1 VRHIFAPSQ
10 KVVAKLFNGLSF
22 TIHAVIVL
30 VVRAEVVFVDRA
42 HYTKLVVDVL
52 QSRDTVPHVNASL
65 QLFVHNFFTL
75 NPSV

>member
-1 VRHIFAPSQ
+1 MAP
-10 KVVAKLFNGLSF
+10 SF

-30 VVRAEVVFVDRA
+30 VVSAEVVFVDRA

-52 QSRDTVPHVNASL
+52 QRRDTVPYVNASL